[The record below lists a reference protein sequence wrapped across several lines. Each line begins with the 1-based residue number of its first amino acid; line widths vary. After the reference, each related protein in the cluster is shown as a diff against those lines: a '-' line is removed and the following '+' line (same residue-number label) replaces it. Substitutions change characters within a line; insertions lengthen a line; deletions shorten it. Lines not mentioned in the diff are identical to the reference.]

1 MTQMNVQLI
10 DHMGSDLSVV
20 NAARVS
26 FSKESQWVQ
35 IGEDTGTEYPLRFE
49 PFEDF
54 AISFTEVGD
63 ETKEELSDATLS
75 KADAGLIR
83 FLARGCSSKDWEKL
97 LDRIWYEAYEM
108 PEGEVEDLV
117 NHIRKMPTHWTP
129 FAHTSIS
136 LRIKAPIFIARQYG
150 KHQAGLVWN
159 EVSRR
164 YVDEEP
170 EFFMPDAWRK
180 RAENVKQ
187 GSSDET
193 IPFHDL
199 VLSPKE
205 EGDAYFGEAVWDTQE
220 LTEYCNMFYDFLLRN
235 GVCPEQARMVL
246 PQSMMT
252 EWIWTGNLYSFA
264 NVFIQRT
271 NSHAQKEAQDLAHMI
286 GDVIKPLF
294 PVSWEA
300 LTS

>member
-1 MTQMNVQLI
+1 MAQMEVKLI

-26 FSKESQWVQ
+26 FSKESHWEEKDFDTIKEAREFGEVDYEYICSDQWL
-35 IGEDTGTEYPLRFE
+35 GGYPAKR
-49 PFEDF
+49 
-54 AISFTEVGD
+54 
-63 ETKEELSDATLS
+63 LS

-83 FLARGCSSKDWEKL
+83 FLARGCSSGDWEDL
-97 LDRIWYEAYEM
+97 LDTFRYGADGMSGAKLTE
-108 PEGEVEDLV
+108 LV

-129 FAHTSIS
+129 FAHTAIS

-164 YVDEEP
+164 YVDSEP
-170 EFFMPDAWRK
+170 EFYLPDAWRE
-180 RAENVKQ
+180 RAANMKQ
-187 GSSDET
+187 GSSEECVE
-193 IPFHDL
+193 DL
-199 VLSPKE
+199 FPIHEKPDLYGYGASPDHHYRQACK
-205 EGDAYFGEAVWDTQE
+205 DAYE
-220 LTEYCNMFYDFLLRN
+220 LYRMMLDN

-294 PVSWEA
+294 PVSWKA
-300 LTS
+300 LTK